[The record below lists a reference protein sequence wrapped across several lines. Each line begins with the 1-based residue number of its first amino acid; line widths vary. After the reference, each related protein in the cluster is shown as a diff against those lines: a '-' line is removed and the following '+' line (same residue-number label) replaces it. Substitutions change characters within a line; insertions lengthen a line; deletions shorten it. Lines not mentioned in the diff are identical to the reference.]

1 MARKVILENGYVFTP
16 ATKTLVLPRYVP
28 QERLIL
34 VTNVTT
40 NQVIYNFSDPSL
52 KATSYT
58 TTASGA
64 SSGTTTLILNFNT
77 TAMASTDKI
86 SIVIDDYAEKFEPAE
101 TLLDPTNKLRVSM
114 AQALIDTDFEYGNQ
128 ITKWENLAL
137 TNNRPFAYAIPTQ
150 LPGVTAITMNT
161 SSKTVTLTVATTT
174 ANMAASGVAA
184 STPST
189 GYATYTTSAAHGF
202 SSGQYVR
209 VTGASVGGYD
219 GTFLITQVPTTTTFV
234 VSNATTGAATF
245 SAGTAVAGVAPVNG
259 TAITVQD
266 TYLTIANGNFVI
278 ESGGGTASPVYT
290 ARAINTTSITSIFD
304 SNKTNVFVGTPYTG
318 AAIGGTPT
326 LAFSG
331 TAITVTTTVPHGL
344 SIGNE
349 IAVVGVT
356 ATTNAPN
363 GSFVV
368 ATINSPTQFIYYAAA
383 TPTGTLAAGTIYVRP
398 QAMFYHRPLDG
409 GVIFS
414 SNGTSNFETATRQTR
429 RYFRYQSGKGIQV
442 SSGTILKPNL
452 QIDSLTS
459 VGTLVTVQTKE
470 QHNIQPGTTI
480 TISGAEESEYNGTFT
495 VTSITGYNTFQYTAL
510 STPSKSPASG
520 TYYVGV
526 NSWSGATNRL
536 GMFDSQNGIFFEF
549 DGTTLYAVKRN
560 STFQLS
566 GKVSVTNGSNTVTQ
580 TNAAFPTF
588 FSKQTFPG
596 DYVVIRGQSYRIV
609 DIASDTS
616 MTISP
621 SYRGATAAYVNIS
634 ETIDQ
639 KIPQSQWN
647 LDKCDGTGP
656 SGYSLD
662 LSKMQMF
669 YMDYSWY
676 GAGFIRWGLRT
687 ISGNVIYV
695 HKMANNN
702 INTEAYMRSGN
713 LPARYESLTIPPT
726 TQITA
731 SVGSGDATINAKSTT
746 GFPESGTI
754 VIRDA
759 SNYEYINYTTKTAT
773 TFSGLTR
780 AQAGTSSLAI
790 TIASGSNIGTV
801 VSASGLQVGQ
811 RIISSA
817 VPDGTFISKI
827 VGTTITLSNA
837 VTSANPTVIVPPMG
851 RATGQAFTYSATAP
865 VAVEFAFPTFAPS
878 ISHWGTS
885 VIMDGR
891 YDDDKSL
898 VFTYGQTT
906 FTNIAA
912 GATKAL
918 FSIRVAP
925 SADNGLPS
933 AFGGRELINRMQLV
947 LRTLD
952 LTTKTASSNL
962 LVKAVLNGTP
972 SSGTAWTNAVGNVVA
987 TVNSSLSQIA
997 DYAGGNTSV
1006 YGGETT
1012 AGFFVNSTS
1021 SIELDKVRDL
1031 GNSILGGGSVNVLSG
1046 IYPDGPDVLTITVTN
1061 VGSAASD
1068 VLGRLSWTE
1077 AQA

>member
-16 ATKTLVLPRYVP
+16 STKTLVLPRYVP

-34 VTNVTT
+34 ITNVTT

-52 KATSYT
+52 KANTYT

-64 SSGTTTLILNFNT
+64 SSGTTTLVLNFNT
-77 TAMASTDKI
+77 TAMSATDKI
-86 SIVIDDYAEKFEPAE
+86 SIVVDDYAEKFEPAE
-101 TLLDPTNKLRVSM
+101 TLLDPTNKLRVTTP
-114 AQALIDTDFEYGNQ
+114 QALIDTDFEYGNQ

-137 TNNRPFAYAIPTQ
+137 TNNRPYAYAIPTQ
-150 LPGVTAITMNT
+150 LPNVTAIAMNT
-161 SSKTVTLTVATTT
+161 SSKTVTLTVTTST
-174 ANMAASGVAA
+174 STPNAVASA
-184 STPST
+184 TPST
-189 GYATYTTSAAHGF
+189 GYATYTTAA
-202 SSGQYVR
+202 
-209 VTGASVGGYD
+209 A
-219 GTFLITQVPTTTTFV
+219 
-234 VSNATTGAATF
+234 NTF
-245 SAGTAVAGVAPVNG
+245 SAGQYVTILGSSIAGYNGTYLIVQKTSNTTFTVANTTTGTPTWSTASAIGGVAPVNG
-259 TAITVQD
+259 TPITVQD
-266 TYLTIANGNFVI
+266 SYLTIANGNFVI
-278 ESGGGTASPVYT
+278 ESGGGTGAPVYT
-290 ARAINTTSITSIFD
+290 ARAVNTSSITSLFD
-304 SNKTNVFVGTPYTG
+304 SNKTNVFVGTPYTA

-349 IAVVGVT
+349 IAVTGVT
-356 ATTNAPN
+356 ASTNAPN

-368 ATINSPTQFIYYAAA
+368 ATINSPTQFVYYAAA
-383 TPTGTLAAGTIYVRP
+383 APTGTLAAGTIFVRP

-459 VGTLVTVQTKE
+459 SGTTVTVQTKE
-470 QHNIQPGTTI
+470 QHNIQPGTSI
-480 TISGAEESEYNGTFT
+480 TISGAVESEYNGTFT
-495 VTSITGYNTFQYTAL
+495 VTSITSYNGFQYTAL
-510 STPSKSPASG
+510 TTPSASPASG

-526 NSWSGATNRL
+526 NSWYGASNRL
-536 GMFDSQNGIFFEF
+536 GMFDAQNGLFFEF
-549 DGTTLYAVKRN
+549 NGTTLYAVKRN

-566 GKVSVTNGSNTVTQ
+566 GKVTVTNGSNTVTQ

-588 FSKQTFPG
+588 FSKQTYPG
-596 DYVVIRGQSYRIV
+596 DFIVLRGQSYRV
-609 DIASDTS
+609 SDIASDTS
-616 MTISP
+616 LTITP
-621 SYRGATAAYVNIS
+621 SYRGANAQYVLIS

-639 KIPQSQWN
+639 KIPQSEWN

-656 SGYSLD
+656 SGYNLD

-669 YMDYSWY
+669 YIDYSWY

-713 LPARYESLTIPPT
+713 LPARYESITIPPVT
-726 TQITA
+726 TITTSIA
-731 SVGSGDATINAKSTT
+731 SGDSTINAKSTL
-746 GFPESGTI
+746 GFPEAGTL

-759 SNYEYINYTTKTAT
+759 SNYEYINYTSKTLT
-773 TFSGLTR
+773 TFTGLTR
-780 AQAGTSSLAI
+780 GKAGSASLAI
-790 TIASGSNIGTV
+790 TIASGSNTGTV
-801 VSASGLQVGQ
+801 SSTTGLQVGQ

-817 VPDGTFISKI
+817 VPDGTFISSI
-827 VGTTITLSNA
+827 VGTTLTLSNA

-851 RATGQAFTYSATAP
+851 RTSGQAFTYSATAP
-865 VAVEFAFPTFAPS
+865 VAIEYAFPSFAPS
-878 ISHWGTS
+878 VSHWGTS

-906 FTNIAA
+906 FTSIAA

-918 FSIRVAP
+918 FSIRVSP

-933 AFGGRELINRMQLV
+933 AFGGRELVNRMQLV

-962 LVKAVLNGTP
+962 LVKAVLNGSP
-972 SSGTAWTNAVGNVVA
+972 SSATTWTNAVGDVLG

-997 DYAGGNTSV
+997 DYAGGNTNV
-1006 YGGETT
+1006 YGGEVT
-1012 AGFFVNSTS
+1012 AGFFVNQTT

-1031 GNSILGGGSVNVLSG
+1031 GNSIMGGGSTNTTSG

-1061 VGSAASD
+1061 VGTATSD